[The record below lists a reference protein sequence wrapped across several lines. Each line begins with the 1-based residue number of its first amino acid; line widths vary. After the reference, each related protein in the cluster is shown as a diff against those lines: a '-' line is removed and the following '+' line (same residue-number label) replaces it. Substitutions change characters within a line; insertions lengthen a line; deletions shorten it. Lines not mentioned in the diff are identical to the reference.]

1 MLIEKGSEMTSFEPC
16 KKNQELDHFTIQKA
30 GEAIFWHGE
39 DAKFQRVNE
48 AACRQLGYSE
58 SELLSLSVFDVNPEL
73 TQETFKEIWQ
83 KVLREGSL
91 TLESQHVTRTGKVIP
106 IEVNCNYIE
115 FEGKGYCCSFVRDI
129 SRRKNLEKN
138 LRFSDVTIEK
148 APDTIV
154 WVDSAARIRRV
165 NNIASQRLGYSTE
178 EILSMTVF
186 DINPEFTPEKW
197 QEYWDSLK
205 KNKVLTIESRHKR
218 KDGSFFPVEI
228 LQNYVEFEGEEF
240 SCGFV
245 RDITERKRAEEKL
258 TRLTI
263 EKDRIENELRVASMI
278 QNEFLPEN
286 PPQIPGIEFAAKTIP
301 ARFVGGDFFDFIP
314 LPEQKLGLVLGDVAG
329 KGVSA
334 ALHMARLMSDFR
346 SFYQEC
352 SDPSKVLGS
361 VNRLLSDRARRGMF
375 ATAVCILVDL
385 NKKTLKIANAG
396 HHPVL
401 IFKAESR
408 TIETFHSGGVPLGVI
423 SNFEYSF
430 DEVSLASGDRVLIFS
445 DGAVEATNER
455 KELFGSKRLNDI
467 FIQETNSPNILI
479 ETLLNR
485 IKDFVGNEGPHDDIT
500 FMGFKIS

>member
-1 MLIEKGSEMTSFEPC
+1 MSSPEPYN
-16 KKNQELDHFTIQKA
+16 KDQELDHFTIQKA

-48 AACRQLGYSE
+48 AACRHLGYSE
-58 SELLSLSVFDVNPEL
+58 SELLSMTVFDINPEL
-73 TQETFKEIWQ
+73 TPEMYKEIWQ
-83 KVLREGSL
+83 KVQCDGSL
-91 TLESQHVTRTGKVIP
+91 TMEAQHVNRNGEVIP
-106 IEVNCNYIE
+106 VEVNCNFIE
-115 FEGKGYCCSFVRDI
+115 FDGKGFFCSFVRDI
-129 SRRKNLEKN
+129 SRRKILEKN

-148 APDTIV
+148 APDTV
-154 WVDSAARIRRV
+154 FWVDSEARIRRV
-165 NNIASQRLGYSTE
+165 NNIASQRLGYTRE
-178 EILSMTVF
+178 EILLMTVF
-186 DINPEFTPEKW
+186 DINPDLTQEKW
-197 QEYWDSLK
+197 QEYWSSLK
-205 KNKVLTIESRHKR
+205 QNKVLTIESRHKR

-286 PPQIPGIEFAAKTIP
+286 PPNIPGFEFAAKTIP

-346 SFYQEC
+346 NSYQEC
-352 SDPSKVLGS
+352 SEPSKVLNA

-385 NKKTLKIANAG
+385 EMKSLKIANAG
-396 HHPVL
+396 HHPIL
-401 IFKAESR
+401 IFKAEN
-408 TIETFHSGGVPLGVI
+408 ETMETSHEGGVPLGI
-423 SNFEYSF
+423 IADYEYANE
-430 DEVSLASGDRVLIFS
+430 EVNLASGDRVLIFS

-455 KELFGSKRLNDI
+455 NEQFGSKRLNDI
-467 FIQETNSPNILI
+467 FVQEENPPSILI
-479 ETLLNR
+479 ETLLDR
-485 IKDFVGNEGPHDDIT
+485 IKVFAGNAGPHDDVT
-500 FMGFKIS
+500 LMGFKIS

>member
-1 MLIEKGSEMTSFEPC
+1 MPSQEPC
-16 KKNQELDHFTIQKA
+16 NKNQELDHFTIQKA

-48 AACRQLGYSE
+48 AACKQLGYSE
-58 SELLSLSVFDVNPEL
+58 SELLSLTVFDVNPEL
-73 TQETFKEIWQ
+73 TPEMFEEVWQ
-83 KVLREGSL
+83 KIQREGSL
-91 TLESQHVTRTGKVIP
+91 TLESQHVTRNGEIIP
-106 IEVNCNYIE
+106 VEINCNFIE
-115 FEGKGYCCSFVRDI
+115 FEGKGYCCSFIRDI

-148 APDTIV
+148 APDTV
-154 WVDSAARIRRV
+154 FWVDSEARIRRV
-165 NNIASQRLGYSTE
+165 NDIASQRLGYTRE
-178 EILSMTVF
+178 EIMSMTVF
-186 DINPEFTPEKW
+186 DINPELTQEKW
-197 QEYWDSLK
+197 REYWNSLK
-205 KNKVLTIESRHKR
+205 QNKVLTIESRHKR

-286 PPQIPGIEFAAKTIP
+286 PPNYPGFEFAAKTIP

-346 SFYQEC
+346 NFYQEC
-352 SDPSKVLGS
+352 PDPSKVLNA
-361 VNRLLSDRARRGMF
+361 VNRLLSERSRRGMF

-385 NKKTLKIANAG
+385 NKKSLKIANAG

-401 IFKAESR
+401 IFKNENRTMETSR
-408 TIETFHSGGVPLGVI
+408 EGGVPLGVI
-423 SNFEYSF
+423 ADFEYANE
-430 DEVSLASGDRVLIFS
+430 EVNLASGDRVLIFS
-445 DGAVEATNER
+445 DGAVEATNEN
-455 KELFGSKRLNDI
+455 KELFGAKRLNDI
-467 FIQETNSPNILI
+467 FIQGENPPNILI
-479 ETLLNR
+479 ETLLDR
-485 IKDFVGNEGPHDDIT
+485 IKVFAGNEGPHDDVT

>member
-1 MLIEKGSEMTSFEPC
+1 M
-16 KKNQELDHFTIQKA
+16 
-30 GEAIFWHGE
+30 
-39 DAKFQRVNE
+39 
-48 AACRQLGYSE
+48 
-58 SELLSLSVFDVNPEL
+58 
-73 TQETFKEIWQ
+73 
-83 KVLREGSL
+83 
-91 TLESQHVTRTGKVIP
+91 
-106 IEVNCNYIE
+106 
-115 FEGKGYCCSFVRDI
+115 
-129 SRRKNLEKN
+129 
-138 LRFSDVTIEK
+138 
-148 APDTIV
+148 
-154 WVDSAARIRRV
+154 
-165 NNIASQRLGYSTE
+165 
-178 EILSMTVF
+178 
-186 DINPEFTPEKW
+186 
-197 QEYWDSLK
+197 
-205 KNKVLTIESRHKR
+205 
-218 KDGSFFPVEI
+218 EI

>member
-1 MLIEKGSEMTSFEPC
+1 
-16 KKNQELDHFTIQKA
+16 
-30 GEAIFWHGE
+30 
-39 DAKFQRVNE
+39 
-48 AACRQLGYSE
+48 
-58 SELLSLSVFDVNPEL
+58 
-73 TQETFKEIWQ
+73 
-83 KVLREGSL
+83 
-91 TLESQHVTRTGKVIP
+91 
-106 IEVNCNYIE
+106 
-115 FEGKGYCCSFVRDI
+115 
-129 SRRKNLEKN
+129 
-138 LRFSDVTIEK
+138 
-148 APDTIV
+148 
-154 WVDSAARIRRV
+154 
-165 NNIASQRLGYSTE
+165 
-178 EILSMTVF
+178 
-186 DINPEFTPEKW
+186 
-197 QEYWDSLK
+197 
-205 KNKVLTIESRHKR
+205 
-218 KDGSFFPVEI
+218 VEI

>member
-1 MLIEKGSEMTSFEPC
+1 
-16 KKNQELDHFTIQKA
+16 
-30 GEAIFWHGE
+30 
-39 DAKFQRVNE
+39 
-48 AACRQLGYSE
+48 
-58 SELLSLSVFDVNPEL
+58 
-73 TQETFKEIWQ
+73 
-83 KVLREGSL
+83 
-91 TLESQHVTRTGKVIP
+91 
-106 IEVNCNYIE
+106 
-115 FEGKGYCCSFVRDI
+115 
-129 SRRKNLEKN
+129 
-138 LRFSDVTIEK
+138 
-148 APDTIV
+148 
-154 WVDSAARIRRV
+154 
-165 NNIASQRLGYSTE
+165 
-178 EILSMTVF
+178 
-186 DINPEFTPEKW
+186 
-197 QEYWDSLK
+197 
-205 KNKVLTIESRHKR
+205 
-218 KDGSFFPVEI
+218 
-228 LQNYVEFEGEEF
+228 
-240 SCGFV
+240 
-245 RDITERKRAEEKL
+245 
-258 TRLTI
+258 
-263 EKDRIENELRVASMI
+263 
-278 QNEFLPEN
+278 
-286 PPQIPGIEFAAKTIP
+286 
-301 ARFVGGDFFDFIP
+301 
-314 LPEQKLGLVLGDVAG
+314 
-329 KGVSA
+329 
-334 ALHMARLMSDFR
+334 MARLMSDFR